1 MANVAVQASFMLSTG
16 EVVDMKTTRTE
27 GTAGELLTSTN
38 YSVTAVSIG
47 TYGEGKVITQI
58 LQAPSAPNGIAWAYV
73 NRRGAILCV
82 LPVEV
87 AGVASQPC
95 PMPIQFVLQ
104 AGDTIQVMANTA
116 ADREFS
122 YSVITNQGVHAIF
135 SGTPGGAA
143 NTDLTHILS
152 GQTLGSSL
160 TNQTIISHWATSG
173 TANVGKLDSGGG
185 VFVLNDRGLPIGSC
199 VATVPQNLQ
208 PKPNEMG
215 LSTIGLNFVARVIT
229 NG

>member
-1 MANVAVQASFMLSTG
+1 MANVSVQASFMLNTG
-16 EVVDMKTTRTE
+16 EVVDMKTTRAE

-38 YSVTAVSIG
+38 YSVSAVSIG
-47 TYGEGKVITQI
+47 TYGEGKVISQI

-95 PMPIQFVLQ
+95 PMPLSFVLQ

-152 GQTLGSSL
+152 GQGLGASL
-160 TNQTIISHWATSG
+160 TNQTIIEHWATSVD
-173 TANVGKLDSGGG
+173 ASKIDSGSG
-185 VFVLNDRGLPIGSC
+185 VYVLNDRGLPIGSC
-199 VATVPQNLQ
+199 IATNPIKLQ
-208 PKPNEMG
+208 PKPNSMG

-229 NG
+229 NA

>member
-1 MANVAVQASFMLSTG
+1 MANVAAQASFMLNTG

-27 GTAGELLTSTN
+27 GTAGELLTSTD
-38 YSVTAVSIG
+38 YSVSAVSIG

-95 PMPIQFVLQ
+95 PMPLSFVLQ
-104 AGDTIQVMANTA
+104 AGDTIQVLASTA
-116 ADREFS
+116 ASRFFA
-122 YSVITNQGVHAIF
+122 YSLITNQGVHAIF
-135 SGTPGGAA
+135 GGTPAGAG

-152 GQTLGSSL
+152 GQSLGSSL
-160 TNQTIISHWATSG
+160 TNQAVVTHWATSVDG
-173 TANVGKLDSGGG
+173 ALLDSGAG
-185 VFVLNDRGLPIGSC
+185 VYILNDRGLPIGGT
-199 VATVPQNLQ
+199 VATKPQNLQ
-208 PKPNEMG
+208 PKPNSMG
-215 LSTIGLNFVARVIT
+215 GALIGLNFEARVTT